1 MAPTKSL
8 KSQSF
13 YNDLLAQFH
22 TIRKKY
28 VNVNFAKSLV
38 FDPSRL
44 GIVSVGIILIE
55 LVLCTFVIQSVRYT
69 EIDWVAYMQECEG
82 FLNGTTNYSLLKG
95 PLYSHELTYFVQ
107 PLYL

>member
-1 MAPTKSL
+1 MAPAKSS
-8 KSQSF
+8 KSTNCVKDF
-13 YNDLLAQFH
+13 TAQLH

-44 GIVSVGIILIE
+44 GIVSIGIILAE
-55 LVLCTFVIQSVRYT
+55 LVLNVLVIRNVRYT

-82 FLNGTTNYSLLKG
+82 FLNGTTDYSMLKG
-95 PLYSHELTYFVQ
+95 TI
-107 PLYL
+107 YL